1 MAFNEVRLPVGYD
14 RMSTGGPTYNTLI
27 TRTNSGREY
36 RTPRWSASLGA
47 WELGNR
53 NVPGDVLDTLVD
65 FVRACY
71 GRADGFRFKDWGDYQ
86 AAAQAVT
93 LDASPSAQLVKR
105 YPISSSY
112 YDRTITKPV
121 AGVTFTRG
129 GSAYTT
135 PTVDTTTGKITWAAD
150 VSQAPSAVTTGT
162 TTVCT
167 VADASVWAVGD
178 IAWVSAPGQTAQ
190 AATVQAVD
198 TTANTITLLLDSSTW
213 TWTSGGTV
221 ALYPQPSETILW
233 SGEFDV
239 PARFDTDEPKWQ
251 LVQAPPSGNGARSE
265 FVFYLQTLPV
275 VEIRL

>member
-14 RMSTGGPTYNTLI
+14 RMSVGGPTYNTLI
-27 TRTNSGREY
+27 QTTNSGREY
-36 RTPRWSASLGA
+36 RTRRWSASLGA

-53 NVPGDVLDTLVD
+53 NVPGDVLDTLVA
-65 FVRACY
+65 FVRSCG

-86 AAAQAVT
+86 ASAQAVA
-93 LDASPSAQLVKR
+93 LDASPTAQLVKR
-105 YPISSSY
+105 YAISSSY

-129 GSAYTT
+129 GVAYAT
-135 PTVDTTTGKITWAAD
+135 PSVDTTTGIVTWAPD
-150 VSQAPSAVTTGT
+150 VSQTPSAVTVGT

-167 VADASVWAVGD
+167 VADASLWTVGD
-178 IAWVSAPGQTAQ
+178 IAWVVAPGQTAQ

-198 TTANTITLLLDSSTW
+198 TTANTITLLLDSSAW

-221 ALYPQPSETILW
+221 ALYPQPSETVLW

-239 PARFDTDEPKWQ
+239 PARFDTDQPKWQ
-251 LVQAPPSGNGARSE
+251 LIQAPPSGNGSISD